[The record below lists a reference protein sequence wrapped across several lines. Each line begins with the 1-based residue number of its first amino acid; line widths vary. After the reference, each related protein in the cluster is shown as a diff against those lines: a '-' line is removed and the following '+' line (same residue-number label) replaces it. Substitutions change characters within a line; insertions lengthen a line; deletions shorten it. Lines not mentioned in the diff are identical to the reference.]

1 MTEPVD
7 YDPETLTVG
16 EALGLFDLNERRL
29 LRLLL
34 DIKRVGP
41 SEVNTRW
48 ASIAKTHFQQGFMA
62 MNRALY
68 RPHEE

>member
-7 YDPETLTVG
+7 YDPETLTVA
-16 EALGLFDLNERRL
+16 EALSLFALNEGRLMRL
-29 LRLLL
+29 LR
-34 DIKRVGP
+34 DIQRVD
-41 SEVNTRW
+41 SSKVNTRW

-68 RPHEE
+68 RPWED